1 MILSDRSYYLQYYKE
16 NDLMVKICLPFIPC
30 SGIVM
35 SRNWITYMSRIFSV
49 SPFERFMYSS
59 HTKHVVQLGMNSLL
73 KVGQGHDISQAFIT
87 HMRYLHESNFTG
99 MYLSIQNMIHLNN
112 ILIRKSI

>member
-1 MILSDRSYYLQYYKE
+1 MIFLSFFS
-16 NDLMVKICLPFIPC
+16 C
-30 SGIVM
+30 SDIIM
-35 SRNWITYMSRIFSV
+35 LRNWITYMSRIFSV

-99 MYLSIQNMIHLNN
+99 MYLSIQNVIHL
-112 ILIRKSI
+112 